1 MVAQYHLFHVCIF
14 ELRVRGTMRCRLV
27 LADTALLFLFSCKLR
42 AAWSVPLVT
51 PPSLPPSS
59 RPPCEISPGSLQ
71 PILLNTIIFRQ
82 STRNILKYYILILT
96 TGTLGYNNVNYVF
109 KYLCCYKHGPV
120 TRSCF
125 IVLTSEFEYFPIEK
139 SKWSAPL
146 EQWSPSTAPV

>member
-1 MVAQYHLFHVCIF
+1 MSLGPGRHRPSLFIF
-14 ELRVRGTMRCRLV
+14 MQIESSLIGS
-27 LADTALLFLFSCKLR
+27 AGN
-42 AAWSVPLVT
+42 
-51 PPSLPPSS
+51 PSLPPSS

-125 IVLTSEFEYFPIEK
+125 IVLTSEFEYFPIENLNNLHH
-139 SKWSAPL
+139 WSRQHSIAAVTK
-146 EQWSPSTAPV
+146 EY